1 MASSTTAEHPANIA
15 TPRHSH
21 TQTESDQ
28 ATFLNE
34 SEKARVISKGG
45 SFDVYGEDDGKA
57 DSELTVSPLSTSCQ
71 LTITRMHQSSTG
83 PWSGGKPLLLC

>member
-1 MASSTTAEHPANIA
+1 MASSTTTEHPANIA
-15 TPRHSH
+15 RTPRHSH

-34 SEKARVISKGG
+34 SEKGRVISKGG

-57 DSELTVSPLSTSCQ
+57 DSELIALPS
-71 LTITRMHQSSTG
+71 
-83 PWSGGKPLLLC
+83 LLLSSKLMIT